1 MNKVIIDFGDS
12 TDDEIG
18 PIADA
23 VILGNLFKKVQAII
37 SAWN

>member
-23 VILGNLFKKVQAII
+23 VILGCASTNTNFSVV
-37 SAWN
+37 S